1 MVGCTVQTLKR
12 LLVRG
17 DLDAL
22 RAGREWAI
30 PRDAFV
36 ASLNRYAESQASQRR
51 AARQQVAAARQQV
64 AAARPRRRPLL
75 VLPEPVRQVRPA

>member
-22 RAGREWAI
+22 RAGREWVI

-51 AARQQVAAARQQV
+51 AARQQVAAPRS
-64 AAARPRRRPLL
+64 RRRPLL

>member
-17 DLDAL
+17 DLDAV
-22 RAGREWAI
+22 RAGREWVI

-51 AARQQVAAARQQV
+51 AARQQVAAPRS
-64 AAARPRRRPLL
+64 RRRPLL